1 LKDGEGLAIDPEADE
16 GAGVDASLGSG
27 PCSSSIV
34 MTGGEDE
41 KEEGG
46 MIVIVEGGG
55 NEPSSWL
62 SSPLGG
68 TVRGGRALSLL
79 LLL

>member
-1 LKDGEGLAIDPEADE
+1 MKDGEGLAIDPEADE

-55 NEPSSWL
+55 NDPSSSL
-62 SSPLGG
+62 SSLWG
-68 TVRGGRALSLL
+68 TVTGGRELSLAL
-79 LLL
+79 LL

>member
-62 SSPLGG
+62 SSLWG
-68 TVRGGRALSLL
+68 TVRGGRALSLSL
-79 LLL
+79 LL